1 MVITDAD
8 SSTAPLVRHYLDKMC
23 TMAPVFGRLLAFP
36 AGRRG
41 KWAVLVAWIL
51 ILAAVAPFA
60 AKFEQAQKN
69 DPASFLPGDAE
80 SLRALEASKRFPG
93 GDTTAAVIA
102 YRRAAG
108 LTSADRARIARDAGG
123 LRRRPPIATTTVAGP
138 IFSEDGRA
146 ALVIANVEARNDFTL
161 LADTTEAIRDRTVA
175 RGDGLAVRVTGPA
188 GFSTDASAVFEGI
201 NGKLLLATASL
212 VFLLLVLIYR
222 SPIFWA
228 IPLVS
233 VFAAEIAVRAAGY
246 GLASA
251 GVVVNGQV
259 GGILSVLV
267 FGAGTDY
274 ALLLVARYRE
284 ELRRHEDKHEAMA
297 LALRRAGPAVV
308 ASGAT
313 VVAALLCLLLASLNT
328 TAGLGPVGALGIALA
343 VVSIL
348 TLLPALLVIA
358 GRRVFWPF
366 VPRYGSSA
374 ADETHGSWRRVG
386 DTVARAPRRW
396 WLGSLAALA
405 VMALGLLTLNF
416 DLTSANGFRSD
427 VEAVQG
433 QELVAKSFP
442 GGADAPATV
451 VVPDPARADA
461 VRKALLAVPGVASA
475 GDVQR
480 GDGGARFAVTFRPP
494 PYSQEAYGLISRLR
508 DAAKAAGGESV
519 LVGGPTAEERDV
531 RAANERDGKVI
542 VPAVLAVVL
551 VILVLLLRAL
561 VAPLVLVGT
570 VIASYAASLGVGA
583 LVFDHV
589 FRFPGSDTSLPLYA
603 FIFLVALGV
612 DYNIFLMARV
622 REEALVRG
630 TREGMLRGLA
640 VTGAVITSAGLVLA
654 GTFATLAV
662 LPLVALTELGFVVAF
677 GVLLDTFLVRSVLVP
692 AIVLDLGRTT
702 WWPSA
707 LARRHKA
714 APKHGVPQRVAG
726 L

>member
-1 MVITDAD
+1 M
-8 SSTAPLVRHYLDKMC
+8 
-23 TMAPVFGRLLAFP
+23 FGRLLAFP
-36 AGRRG
+36 AGRRA
-41 KWAVLVAWIL
+41 KWAVLVGWIL
-51 ILAAVAPFA
+51 ILVGIAPFA
-60 AKFEQAQKN
+60 ARFEQAQKN
-69 DPASFLPGDAE
+69 DPSSFLPGDAE
-80 SLRALEASKRFPG
+80 SLRALEASKQFRG
-93 GDTTAAVIA
+93 GDATPAVVV

-108 LTSADRARIARDAGG
+108 LTPADRTRIARDARA
-123 LRRRPPIATTTVAGP
+123 LRRQPPIATPSVAGP
-138 IFSEDGRA
+138 IFSRDGKA
-146 ALVIANVEARNDFTL
+146 ALVIANVVARNDFERLGNAT
-161 LADTTEAIRDRTVA
+161 DAIRARTSSG
-175 RGDGLAVRVTGPA
+175 GDGLAVRVTGPA
-188 GFSTDASAVFEGI
+188 GFSTDAASVFKGI

-212 VFLLLVLIYR
+212 VFLLLILIYR

-233 VFAAEIAVRAAGY
+233 VFAAELAVRAAGY
-246 GLASA
+246 GVASA

-297 LALRRAGPAVV
+297 LALRQAGPAIV

-313 VVAALLCLLLASLNT
+313 VVTALLCLLLASLNT

-396 WLGSLAALA
+396 WLGSLAVLA
-405 VMALGLLTLNF
+405 AMALGLLALNF
-416 DLTSANGFRSD
+416 DLTTANGFRSD

-461 VRKALLAVPGVASA
+461 VRSALLGVAGVTSA
-475 GDVQR
+475 GGVQR
-480 GDGGARFAVTFRPP
+480 GAGGARFTVTFRPP
-494 PYSQEAYGLISRLR
+494 PYSQEAYDLIPRLR
-508 DAAKAAGGESV
+508 GAARAAGGEGV

-531 RAANERDGKVI
+531 RAANVRDARVV
-542 VPAVLAVVL
+542 VPVVLAVVL

-570 VIASYAASLGVGA
+570 VIASFAASLGVGA
-583 LVFDHV
+583 LVFEHV

-603 FIFLVALGV
+603 FIFLVALGI

-640 VTGAVITSAGLVLA
+640 VTGAVITSAGVVLA

-692 AIVLDLGRTT
+692 ALVLDLDRST

-707 LARRHKA
+707 LARPERT
-714 APKHGVPQRVAG
+714 PRSRQRRPSAQRS
-726 L
+726 